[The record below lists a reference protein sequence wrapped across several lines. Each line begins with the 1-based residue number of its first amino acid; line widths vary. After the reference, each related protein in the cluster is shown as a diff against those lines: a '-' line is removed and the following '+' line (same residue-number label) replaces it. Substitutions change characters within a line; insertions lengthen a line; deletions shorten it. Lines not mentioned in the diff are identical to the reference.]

1 MLPPRLVTRAAQPAL
16 RRADNRA
23 EGAQAPGGTYL
34 PGSMASDPMRT
45 AEARGEGQGSTGLE
59 LRASVLPS
67 PSMSCKNC
75 LLGPC
80 SPDRAEDRNTK
91 SPEVKRATLKI
102 TRRTPKA
109 MPVSPCGHGI
119 LGSRPLLNFRVTP
132 SLSSW
137 LWPLAGETGEY
148 LARCV
153 GDIILAFS

>member
-1 MLPPRLVTRAAQPAL
+1 
-16 RRADNRA
+16 
-23 EGAQAPGGTYL
+23 
-34 PGSMASDPMRT
+34 
-45 AEARGEGQGSTGLE
+45 
-59 LRASVLPS
+59 
-67 PSMSCKNC
+67 
-75 LLGPC
+75 
-80 SPDRAEDRNTK
+80 
-91 SPEVKRATLKI
+91 
-102 TRRTPKA
+102 